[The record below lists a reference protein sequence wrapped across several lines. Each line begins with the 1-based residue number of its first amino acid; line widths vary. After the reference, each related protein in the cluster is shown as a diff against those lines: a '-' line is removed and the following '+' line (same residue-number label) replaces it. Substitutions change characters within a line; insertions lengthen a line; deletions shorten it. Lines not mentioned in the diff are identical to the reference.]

1 MAIGPPRVP
10 TLRSRFRR
18 LPIFNRVLIGNSI
31 VIVVGAVGGTLLTRL
46 LAAHTP
52 EDLWLIVFFAG
63 LGILLSLTVN
73 YLILRSALTPLHELR
88 SLVERVQAGQRAIDV
103 SRFHDSDP
111 DTGRL
116 AAAIHSM
123 LTRLEDHAL
132 RLRALSE
139 RALNAQEDERKRI
152 ARNLHDDTGQ
162 ALSTLIINLEHMES
176 SLPPEFADQRA
187 RLAASREIAARTLED
202 LRKLVYGL
210 RPTMLDDLGLLPAIR
225 WYARTSLEDNGTQVL
240 IEDSDDVGRL
250 DPHLETALFRIAQ
263 EAVNNIVRHAKAST
277 VRILLALEG
286 GSICLRVEDDG
297 RGFDVRRI
305 SEQAL
310 PQRRL
315 GLLGMKERVDLVGGR
330 MTVDSA
336 PGRGARIEVHVPLTG
351 LGDLH
356 HEQ

>member
-1 MAIGPPRVP
+1 MAIGPSQAPS
-10 TLRSRFRR
+10 LRSRLRR
-18 LPIFNRVLIGNSI
+18 LPVFNRVLIGNSI
-31 VIVVGAVGGTLLTRL
+31 VIVVGAVGGTLLTRHL
-46 LAAHTP
+46 VTHTP
-52 EDLWLIVFFAG
+52 EDLWLIVLFAG
-63 LGILLSLTVN
+63 LGILLTLTVN
-73 YLILRSALTPLHELR
+73 YLILRSALSPLHELR
-88 SLVERVQAGQRAIDV
+88 ALVERVQGGQRSIDI
-103 SRFHDSDP
+103 SGFEADDP

-116 AAAIHSM
+116 ATAIHSM

-139 RALNAQEDERKRI
+139 RAINASEEERKRI

-162 ALSTLIINLEHMES
+162 ALSTLIINLEHIES
-176 SLPPEFADQRA
+176 SLPPESADLRA
-187 RLAASREIAARTLED
+187 RLAASREITIRTLED

-225 WYARTSLEDNGTQVL
+225 WYARSSLEDAGVQVR
-240 IEDSDDVGRL
+240 IEEGESVGRL

-263 EAVNNIVRHAKAST
+263 EAVNNIVRHAQAAT
-277 VRILLALEG
+277 VRIALCREG
-286 GSICLRVEDDG
+286 DEVCLRVEDDG

-315 GLLGMKERVDLVGGR
+315 GLLGMRERVDLVGGR
-330 MTVDSA
+330 MRLEST
-336 PGRGARIEVHVPLTG
+336 PGRGTRIEVRVPPAG
-351 LGDLH
+351 IGEVR